1 MRIPWLEPDDPLP
14 PISSALRRPNGLL
27 AAGGGLSR
35 ERLVD
40 AYSRG
45 CFPWFNEGEPVLWWS
60 PDPRMVLLPDELH
73 VSRTLAK
80 RVRRGGFDVRADT
93 AFSDVIAA
101 CAQPRR
107 GQDGTW
113 ISPAIVDAY
122 VALHEEGLAHSIE
135 TWIDGALVGGL
146 YGIAIGRAFFG
157 ESMFARVDDA
167 SKLAF
172 VYAVCQLRRW
182 GIGLIDC
189 QMSTAHL
196 ASFGAREIPRA
207 AFLRRITHLVSRPAP
222 RSPWRLDADLA
233 QDVLRPHQPAGVERQ
248 PRSGLELP

>member
-14 PISSALRRPNGLL
+14 PIASALKRPNGLL
-27 AAGGGLSR
+27 AAGGGLSSA
-35 ERLVD
+35 RLVD

-73 VSRTLAK
+73 VSKSLAK
-80 RVRRGGFDVRADT
+80 HVRQGGFEIRADT
-93 AFSDVIAA
+93 AFSEVIAG

-113 ISPAIVDAY
+113 ISPAIVEAY
-122 VALHEEGLAHSIE
+122 VALHAEGIAHSVE
-135 TWIDGALVGGL
+135 TWIDGALAGGL
-146 YGIAIGRAFFG
+146 YGLAIGGVFFG
-157 ESMFARVDDA
+157 ESMFARATDA

-172 VYAVCQLRRW
+172 VHAVGQLRRW
-182 GIGLIDC
+182 GVGLIDC

-196 ASFGAREIPRA
+196 AGFGAREVPRA
-207 AFLRRITHLVSRPAP
+207 VFLHRIAQLVSHPAP
-222 RSPWRLDADLA
+222 RSPWRLDPDLA
-233 QDVLRPHQPAGVERQ
+233 QEVLRPRRIAER
-248 PRSGLELP
+248 SLGL

>member
-60 PDPRMVLLPDELH
+60 PDPRMVLVPEELH
-73 VSRTLAK
+73 VSRSLAK
-80 RVRRGGFDVRADT
+80 RVRQGGFDIRADT
-93 AFSDVIAA
+93 AFPDVMAG

-113 ISPAIVDAY
+113 ISQAMVDAY
-122 VALHEEGLAHSIE
+122 TALHGDGLAHSIE

-146 YGIAIGRAFFG
+146 YGIAIGRVFFG
-157 ESMFARVDDA
+157 ESMFARTTDA

-172 VYAVCQLRRW
+172 VHTVAQLRRW
-182 GIGLIDC
+182 GFGLVDC

-207 AFLRRITHLVSRPAP
+207 SFLRRIAQLVCKTPP

-233 QDVLRPHQPAGVERQ
+233 KDVLRPVPVATAG
-248 PRSGLELP
+248 RS

>member
-27 AAGGGLSR
+27 AAGGGLSSA
-35 ERLVD
+35 RLVD

-73 VSRTLAK
+73 VSKSLA
-80 RVRRGGFDVRADT
+80 RHVRRGGFEIRADT
-93 AFSDVIAA
+93 AFAEVIAG

-113 ISPAIVDAY
+113 ISPAIVEAY
-122 VALHEEGLAHSIE
+122 VALHAEGIAHCVE
-135 TWIDGALVGGL
+135 TWIDGKLAGGL
-146 YGIAIGRAFFG
+146 YGLAIGGAFFG
-157 ESMFARVDDA
+157 ESMFARATDA

-172 VYAVCQLRRW
+172 VHAVGQLRRW
-182 GIGLIDC
+182 GVGLIDC

-196 ASFGAREIPRA
+196 AGFGAREVPRA
-207 AFLRRITHLVSRPAP
+207 VFLHRIAQLVSHPAP
-222 RSPWRLDADLA
+222 RSPWRLDPDLA
-233 QDVLRPHQPAGVERQ
+233 QEVLRPRRIAERSMG
-248 PRSGLELP
+248 P